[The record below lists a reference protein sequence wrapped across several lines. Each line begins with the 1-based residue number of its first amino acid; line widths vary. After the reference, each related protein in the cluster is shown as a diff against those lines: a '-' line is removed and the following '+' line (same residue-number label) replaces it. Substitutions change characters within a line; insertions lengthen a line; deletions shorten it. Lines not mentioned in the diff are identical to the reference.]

1 MRTDGLLINGYNALT
16 TYGVMMDEGFLDAL
30 NAPAPLKEFLS
41 FESRVTDGTEYL
53 LMDASQH
60 SMAKTKAR
68 ELTLKFRVWADESG
82 TLTQQ
87 QTQLQ
92 QRKDAFL
99 TVLQVGA
106 VAIKVPDVS
115 DKTYNL
121 VYTGQN
127 IAFNYN
133 ALRTSCSIAAK
144 FVEALYAQ
152 PPVPVPPAPTPIPV
166 YPLEVENAPIV
177 IDADTTWSATY
188 RVKNAE
194 GTVTVTSSSPNITA
208 EITTIDSNPYLRVRT
223 TSVLQADLS
232 ATVTVVNGTAS
243 VSIPV
248 TAIVPTLTLSVD
260 APIKIVADA
269 QAVLFPILNASGT
282 VTVSSSSVDIVASV
296 VTQNNSPYL
305 SVRSATQAS
314 TTVTAVLTLTDSEG
328 TITVDAIAEPVI
340 EPKFVVTPSNVLLY
354 NTSDSIPLE
363 FTLDGE
369 APYTLDSLEY
379 NYGQASSANQKAVI
393 DNYAANIA
401 SSIQIVGNTL
411 EATAPK
417 TTSMLL
423 SFEPIF
429 KITIVDNN
437 GLYQDIILVI
447 VPWRQWETL
456 A

>member
-1 MRTDGLLINGYNALT
+1 MDGLLINGYNAYS

-30 NAPAPLKEFLS
+30 SAPAPLKDFLT

-53 LMDASQH
+53 LVDANNQ

-68 ELTLKFRVWADESG
+68 DLTLKFRILSDENQ
-82 TLTQQ
+82 TLSAAQS
-87 QTQLQ
+87 QLQ
-92 QRKDAFL
+92 TRIAAFV

-106 VAIKVPDVS
+106 ISVKVPDLC

-121 VYTGQN
+121 VYTGQS
-127 IAFNYN
+127 IAFNYSPQ
-133 ALRTSCSIAAK
+133 RTSCTLAAK

-188 RVKNAE
+188 RVINAE
-194 GTVTVTSSSPNITA
+194 GTITVTSSSPNITA
-208 EITTIDSNPYLRVRT
+208 EITTIDGNPYLRVRT

-248 TAIVPTLTLSVD
+248 TAIVPRLTLSVD
-260 APIKIVADA
+260 APIKIIADA

-282 VTVSSSSVDIVASV
+282 VTVSSSSVDIVASI

-305 SVRSATQAS
+305 SVSSAIIRVS

-328 TITVDAIAEPVI
+328 TITIDVTAEPIV
-340 EPKFVVTPSNVLLY
+340 EPKFAVTPSYALLY
-354 NTSDSIPLE
+354 DTSNSIPLT
-363 FTLDGE
+363 FTLNGK
-369 APYTLDSLEY
+369 APYTLVSVEF
-379 NYGQASSANQKAVI
+379 NSGQATTANQKTLIA
-393 DNYAANIA
+393 NYASQIA
-401 SSIQIVGNTL
+401 SSIQISGNTL
-411 EATAPK
+411 AAVAPK
-417 TTSMLL
+417 TTSTLL
-423 SFEPIF
+423 SLEPLF
-429 KITIVDNN
+429 KIEVEDNN
-437 GLYQDIILVI
+437 GLIQNIILVI
-447 VPWRQWETL
+447 VRDLNWL
-456 A
+456 ILS